1 MHSHYHQDEVTL
13 TTTGHIG
20 IAAVSP
26 EGAALCYRQIFRHA
40 SRLFPDRLPPRVTI
54 HNEPL
59 QTYIESVRADD
70 WEGVAEL
77 LLKSVGVLKG
87 AGVDFVLTPDNAVQ
101 HGVMIAEHQSSIPWL
116 TMPDLVADA
125 LVENTHQTVG
135 ILGTRYVTQGS
146 AYQTAFGLKGIKL
159 QVPSDEDAAELDR
172 IVFQEL
178 IHGTIKPQ
186 SKKTILDI
194 TRLFRSRGCQAIVIA
209 ASELGLVLEQI
220 EPPLPTFDAAEL
232 LAIGAVK
239 RASGS

>member
-1 MHSHYHQDEVTL
+1 MHTDSRQDGGRL
-13 TTTGHIG
+13 TTTRHIG

-26 EGAALCYRQIFRHA
+26 EGAALCYRQLFRHA
-40 SRLFPDRLPPRVTI
+40 SRLFPGKLPPRVTI

-59 QTYIESVRADD
+59 QTYIEYVRADD
-70 WEGVAEL
+70 WEGVSKL
-77 LLKSVGVLKG
+77 LLKSVDVLKK

-101 HGVMIAEHQSSIPWL
+101 HGVMIAEHQSPIPWL

-125 LVENTHQTVG
+125 LLKNKHQTVG

-146 AYQTAFGLKGIKL
+146 AYQTALGLKGIKL

-178 IHGTIKPQ
+178 IHGTTKDL
-186 SKKTILDI
+186 SKQAVLDI
-194 TRLFRSRGCQAIVIA
+194 SNSFQARGSEAIVIA

-220 EPPLPTFDAAEL
+220 SPPLPMFDAAEL
-232 LAIGAVK
+232 LAIGAVH
-239 RASGS
+239 RALAL